1 MLWFCDLES
10 QSVKIGHPTGILN
23 ATDLEK
29 SLEIYESLVKEKIS
43 EDEEK
48 LEQTYIFP
56 EI

>member
-10 QSVKIGHPTGILN
+10 QSVTIGHPTGILN
-23 ATDLEK
+23 ATYLEK